1 METDLHLSEPSMK
14 LNSPLELQSHLSS
27 QSYGLESNP
36 FTEITPTMSSDV
48 LRKFLAL
55 REMNNNQVFK
65 PAQLNLGNYFN
76 NNSPPQ
82 QQQTSPPHLPLLLN
96 HSHSVNNLNSLILPQ
111 AQTQPQQTQNQ
122 YLLIPTSNISIAQTS
137 PNNSQQP
144 QIIILHSTGGTAP
157 QLISQMNQQA
167 HSLQLNQ
174 LLNSQQN
181 NIALNS
187 APNLGGYSI
196 IRQTASEVHQNNIG
210 NYYNSLA
217 QNNYNHGLQ
226 SVHLVNDPNKL
237 NTTIQQLLNLQDM
250 AHQNHHGGHL
260 LQNNNHLFLSGGG
273 QNYFSSRNSHFTG

>member
-1 METDLHLSEPSMK
+1 
-14 LNSPLELQSHLSS
+14 
-27 QSYGLESNP
+27 
-36 FTEITPTMSSDV
+36 
-48 LRKFLAL
+48 
-55 REMNNNQVFK
+55 
-65 PAQLNLGNYFN
+65 
-76 NNSPPQ
+76 
-82 QQQTSPPHLPLLLN
+82 
-96 HSHSVNNLNSLILPQ
+96 
-111 AQTQPQQTQNQ
+111 
-122 YLLIPTSNISIAQTS
+122 
-137 PNNSQQP
+137 
-144 QIIILHSTGGTAP
+144 
-157 QLISQMNQQA
+157 MNQQA

-210 NYYNSLA
+210 NYYNALA